1 MYFQLDFKHMKYQIS
16 TDTLHEGIIKLPS
29 SKSISNRVLI
39 INALSMSDYPIENL
53 SDCDDTNV
61 MLRALDSDSSSFDI
75 GAAGTA
81 MRFLT
86 ALLAKTFGQWT
97 ITGTERM
104 KNRPIKLLVDSIN
117 ELGGKIEYA
126 EKEGYPPLRIYGSA
140 LEGGELEL
148 NGGVSSQY
156 ISALMMIAPYMK
168 HGLTLTLTGT
178 IISRPYIHLTAEL
191 MRFFGAEVI
200 ITDNKI
206 KVIPGEYQPKPYFVE
221 SDWSAASY
229 WYQIVALSKDLH
241 LELPHLYKNSWQG
254 DAKGAELFSLL
265 GVQTHYTKEG
275 VTISKKEI
283 TTKKCIYN
291 FVDQPD
297 LAQTFVV
304 TCCLLNIPFH
314 FSGLQSLKIKETD
327 RMEALKNE
335 MRKLG
340 YVLTDKNNSI
350 LEWNGERCEPSN
362 EPIHTYED
370 HRMAMAFA
378 PAALKIGK
386 IEICEPHVV
395 SKSYPDYWKDLKHI
409 GFKMEELG

>member
-200 ITDNKI
+200 IADNKI

-229 WYQIVALSKDLH
+229 WYQIVALSKDLR

-378 PAALKIGK
+378 PAALKIGN